1 MSALAPVAE
10 GLWTD
15 GPRLL
20 GGRGPDGKVRFPMA
34 DGDSAAGFAQ
44 VPLSPH
50 GTLWSWTIQ
59 SFEPKRPPYN
69 GPVPFE
75 PFMLGFVELPGEV
88 IVEAR
93 ASSARASTRSG
104 APRAGRAATRAYSR
118 CARRWPTPE
127 SHGVTSSSRS
137 AGRRR
142 AARRTSWSTSLG

>member
-20 GGRGPDGKVRFPMA
+20 GGRGPDGKIRFPMP

-50 GTLWSWTIQ
+50 GKLWSWTIQ
-59 SFEPKRPPYN
+59 SFEPKRPPYD

-93 ASSARASTRSG
+93 IVDVIKPVIGMPLTLRIVPFDATRSTFAFG
-104 APRAGRAATRAYSR
+104 P
-118 CARRWPTPE
+118 
-127 SHGVTSSSRS
+127 S
-137 AGRRR
+137 A
-142 AARRTSWSTSLG
+142 